1 MKMDSTKRF
10 LKIFGPITVTSRRLF
25 DKETFYRK
33 DTARTF
39 SLLRAPL
46 EDMPVEKHA
55 MYTLDIVDICAGFTP
70 GARYSFIG
78 GQPYPII
85 YSVEKKLDYWIAQ
98 EWHVNEILKYMQEER
113 GVAQHDVLIVDYWR
127 LRELHPYK
135 SFGVSPKILEFC
147 NMKYR

>member
-1 MKMDSTKRF
+1 MKMESTKRF
-10 LKIFGPITVTSRRLF
+10 LKVFGPITVTSRRLF
-25 DKETFYRK
+25 DKDIYYNK
-33 DTARTF
+33 DVAGTF
-39 SLLRAPL
+39 SLLCPPL
-46 EDMPVEKHA
+46 EDAPIEKHA
-55 MYTLDIVDICAGFTP
+55 MYTLNIVDICAGFTP

-85 YSVEKKLDYWIAQ
+85 YSTQKKLDYWVAR
-98 EWHVNEILKYMQEER
+98 EWHVEDILKYMQEER
-113 GVAQHDVLIVDYWR
+113 GVAQHDVLIVDLR

>member
-1 MKMDSTKRF
+1 MKMESTKRF
-10 LKIFGPITVTSRRLF
+10 LKVFGPITVTSRGFL
-25 DKETFYRK
+25 DKETNYRK
-33 DTARTF
+33 DTACTF

-46 EDMPVEKHA
+46 EDMPIEKHA

-78 GQPYPII
+78 GTPYPII
-85 YSVEKKLDYWIAQ
+85 YSVQKKLDYWVAQ
-98 EWHVNEILKYMQEER
+98 EWDVEDILKYMQEER
-113 GVAQHDVLIVDYWR
+113 GVAQHDVLIVDLR

-135 SFGVSPKILEFC
+135 SLGVSPKILEFC